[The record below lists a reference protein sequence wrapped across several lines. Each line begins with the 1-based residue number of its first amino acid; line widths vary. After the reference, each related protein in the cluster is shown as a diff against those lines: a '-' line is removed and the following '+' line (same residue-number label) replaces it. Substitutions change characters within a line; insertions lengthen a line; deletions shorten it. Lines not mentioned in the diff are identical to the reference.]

1 MPFRDLAGNRTVL
14 GLLAR
19 AIDAGTL
26 PPSLIFGGPEG
37 VGKRQA
43 ALALA
48 QALNCPTPVRPA
60 PWPDASSAPPL
71 AIDACGT
78 CATCSRIARE
88 IHPDLI
94 VIRPS
99 ETGNI
104 VLKTVREDV
113 LQQIGFKPFEARRR
127 VVIFDAADGLLPD
140 SQDALLKTLEEPPP
154 GSVLVLVTAQ
164 PGQLLPTVRSR
175 CPIVRFAPLATSAVI
190 DWLMAHEG
198 LAEPQARA
206 VASIARGSLA
216 AAREA
221 ASEAE
226 GQEGYRAAAVRVL
239 QQVSDAGDARGRL
252 EATRDIVGKGMGWG
266 ASERD
271 SLANHLHA
279 LAALLRDLAVL
290 ATRADVSAV
299 VNVDLVPALQPV
311 ARFFDRER
319 ILRAFTAVDRALG
332 ALERNASPKTVADW
346 VVLQL

>member
-48 QALNCPTPVRPA
+48 QALNCLTPVRPA
-60 PWPDASSAPPL
+60 PWPDAPSAPPL

-78 CATCSRIARE
+78 CAICSRIARQ
-88 IHPDLI
+88 IHPDVL
-94 VIRPS
+94 VISPE

-104 VLKTVREDV
+104 KIDVVREV
-113 LQQIGFKPFEARRR
+113 LRKVGFKPFEARRR
-127 VVIFDAADGLLPD
+127 VVIFDAADGLLTD

-175 CPIVRFAPLATSAVI
+175 CPTVRFAPLATSAVI
-190 DWLMAHEG
+190 DWLMTHEG

-206 VASIARGSLA
+206 VASVARGSLA

-239 QQVSDAGDARGRL
+239 EQVSDAGDARGRL
-252 EATRDIVGKGMGWG
+252 EATRDIVGKGKGSG

-299 VNVDLVPALQPV
+299 VNVDLVPALQSV

>member
-1 MPFRDLAGNRTVL
+1 MPFRDLAGNRTVFA
-14 GLLAR
+14 LLAR

-48 QALNCPTPVRPA
+48 QALNCPTPMRPA
-60 PWPDASSAPPL
+60 PWPDAASALPL
-71 AIDACGT
+71 AIDACGR
-78 CATCSRIARE
+78 CATCSRIARG
-88 IHPDLI
+88 IHPDVLL
-94 VIRPS
+94 VSPGD
-99 ETGNI
+99 TGNI
-104 VLKTVREDV
+104 KIEDV
-113 LQQIGFKPFEARRR
+113 RGVVTDVGYKPFEAQRR
-127 VVIFDAADGLLPD
+127 VVIFEPADTLVPPA
-140 SQDALLKTLEEPPP
+140 QNALLKTLEEPPP

-190 DWLMAHEG
+190 DWLMTHEG

-206 VASIARGSLA
+206 VASVARGSLA

-239 QQVSDAGDARGRL
+239 QQVSDAGEARGRL
-252 EATRDIVGKGMGWG
+252 EATRDIVGKGKGSG

-299 VNVDLVPALQPV
+299 VNVDLVPALQSV
-311 ARFFDRER
+311 ARFFDPER

>member
-48 QALNCPTPVRPA
+48 QALNCLTPVRPA
-60 PWPDASSAPPL
+60 PWPDAPSAPPL

-78 CATCSRIARE
+78 CAICSRIARQ
-88 IHPDLI
+88 IHPDVL
-94 VIRPS
+94 VISPE

-104 VLKTVREDV
+104 KIDVVREV
-113 LQQIGFKPFEARRR
+113 LRKVGFKPFEARRR
-127 VVIFDAADGLLPD
+127 VVIFDAAEGLLTD

-175 CPIVRFAPLATSAVI
+175 CPTVRFAPLATSAVI
-190 DWLMAHEG
+190 DWLMTHEG

-206 VASIARGSLA
+206 IASVARGSLA

-252 EATRDIVGKGMGWG
+252 EATRDIVGKGKGSG

-299 VNVDLVPALQPV
+299 VNVDLVPALQSV

-319 ILRAFTAVDRALG
+319 ILRAFTADDRALG

>member
-48 QALNCPTPVRPA
+48 QALNCLTPARPA
-60 PWPDASSAPPL
+60 PWPDAPSAPPL

-78 CATCSRIARE
+78 CAICSRIARQ
-88 IHPDLI
+88 IHPDVL
-94 VIRPS
+94 VISPE

-104 VLKTVREDV
+104 KIDVVREV
-113 LQQIGFKPFEARRR
+113 LRKVGFKPFEARRR
-127 VVIFDAADGLLPD
+127 VVIFDAAEGLLTD

-175 CPIVRFAPLATSAVI
+175 CPTVRFAPLATSAVI
-190 DWLMAHEG
+190 DWLMTHEG

-206 VASIARGSLA
+206 IASVARGSLA

-252 EATRDIVGKGMGWG
+252 EATRDIVGKGKGSG

-299 VNVDLVPALQPV
+299 VNVDLVPALQSV
-311 ARFFDRER
+311 AMFFDRER

>member
-48 QALNCPTPVRPA
+48 QALNCLTPVRPA
-60 PWPDASSAPPL
+60 PWPDAPSAPPL

-78 CATCSRIARE
+78 CAICSRIARQ
-88 IHPDLI
+88 IHPDVL
-94 VIRPS
+94 VISPE

-104 VLKTVREDV
+104 KIDVVREV
-113 LQQIGFKPFEARRR
+113 LRKVGFKPFEARRR
-127 VVIFDAADGLLPD
+127 VVIFDAADGLLTD

-175 CPIVRFAPLATSAVI
+175 CPTVRFAPLATSAVI
-190 DWLMAHEG
+190 DWLMTHEG

-206 VASIARGSLA
+206 IASVARGSLA

-252 EATRDIVGKGMGWG
+252 EATRDIVGKGKGSG

-299 VNVDLVPALQPV
+299 VNVDLVPALQSV

>member
-48 QALNCPTPVRPA
+48 QALNCLTPARPA
-60 PWPDASSAPPL
+60 PWPDAPSAPPL

-78 CATCSRIARE
+78 CAICSRIARQ
-88 IHPDLI
+88 IHPDVL
-94 VIRPS
+94 VISPE

-104 VLKTVREDV
+104 KIDVVREV
-113 LQQIGFKPFEARRR
+113 LRKVGFKPFEARRR
-127 VVIFDAADGLLPD
+127 VVIFDAAEGLLTD

-175 CPIVRFAPLATSAVI
+175 CPTVRFAPLATSAVI
-190 DWLMAHEG
+190 DWLMTHEG

-206 VASIARGSLA
+206 VASVARGSLA

-239 QQVSDAGDARGRL
+239 QQVSEAGDARGRL
-252 EATRDIVGKGMGWG
+252 EATRDIVGKGKGSG

-299 VNVDLVPALQPV
+299 VNVDLVPALQSV

>member
-48 QALNCPTPVRPA
+48 QALNCLTPVRPA
-60 PWPDASSAPPL
+60 PWPDAPSAPPL

-78 CATCSRIARE
+78 CAICSRIARQ
-88 IHPDLI
+88 IHPDVL
-94 VIRPS
+94 VISPE

-104 VLKTVREDV
+104 KIDVVREV
-113 LQQIGFKPFEARRR
+113 LRKVGFKPFEARRR
-127 VVIFDAADGLLPD
+127 VVIFDAAEGLLTD

-175 CPIVRFAPLATSAVI
+175 CPTVRFAPLATSAVI
-190 DWLMAHEG
+190 DWLMTHEG

-206 VASIARGSLA
+206 IASVARGSLA

-252 EATRDIVGKGMGWG
+252 EATRDIVGKGKGSG

-299 VNVDLVPALQPV
+299 VNVDLVPALQSV

>member
-48 QALNCPTPVRPA
+48 QALNCLTPVRPA
-60 PWPDASSAPPL
+60 PWPGAPSAPPL

-78 CATCSRIARE
+78 CAICSRIARQ
-88 IHPDLI
+88 IHPDVL
-94 VIRPS
+94 VISPE

-104 VLKTVREDV
+104 KIDVVREV
-113 LQQIGFKPFEARRR
+113 LRKVGFKPFEARRR
-127 VVIFDAADGLLPD
+127 VVIFDAAEGLLTD

-175 CPIVRFAPLATSAVI
+175 CPTVRFAPLATSAVI
-190 DWLMAHEG
+190 DWLMTHEG

-206 VASIARGSLA
+206 IASVARGSLA

-252 EATRDIVGKGMGWG
+252 EATRDIVGKGKGSG

-299 VNVDLVPALQPV
+299 VNVDLVPALQSV

>member
-1 MPFRDLAGNRTVL
+1 
-14 GLLAR
+14 
-19 AIDAGTL
+19 
-26 PPSLIFGGPEG
+26 
-37 VGKRQA
+37 
-43 ALALA
+43 
-48 QALNCPTPVRPA
+48 VRPA

-190 DWLMAHEG
+190 DWLMTHEG
-198 LAEPQARA
+198 LAEAQARA

-252 EATRDIVGKGMGWG
+252 EATRDIVGKGKGSG

>member
-1 MPFRDLAGNRTVL
+1 MPFRDLVGHRTVL
-14 GLLAR
+14 SLLAR

-48 QALNCPTPVRPA
+48 QALNCPTPLRPV
-60 PWPDASSAPPL
+60 PWPDAPSAPPL
-71 AIDACGT
+71 AIDACGS
-78 CATCSRIARE
+78 CATCSRIGRG

-94 VIRPS
+94 VITPG

-104 VLKTVREDV
+104 PIKIVREKV
-113 LQQIGFKPFEARRR
+113 LQEVGFKPFEARRR
-127 VVIFDAADGLLPD
+127 VVIFDGAEGLQVD
-140 SQDALLKTLEEPPP
+140 AQDALLKTLEEPPP

-175 CPIVRFAPLATSAVI
+175 CPTVRFAPLANAAVVE
-190 DWLMAHEG
+190 WLMKHEG
-198 LAEPQARA
+198 LAEGQARA
-206 VASIARGSLA
+206 VASVARGSLA
-216 AAREA
+216 AARAA

-239 QQVSDAGDARGRL
+239 QHVSDAGDARRRL
-252 EATRDIVGKGMGWG
+252 EATRDIVGKGKGSG

-299 VNVDLVPALQPV
+299 VNVDLVPPLQSV
-311 ARFFDRER
+311 ASFFDRER

>member
-48 QALNCPTPVRPA
+48 QALNCLTPVRPA
-60 PWPDASSAPPL
+60 PWPDAHPRRRSPSTPAARAPSARASRGQITLTFWSS
-71 AIDACGT
+71 
-78 CATCSRIARE
+78 
-88 IHPDLI
+88 
-94 VIRPS
+94 RPE

-104 VLKTVREDV
+104 KIDVVREV
-113 LQQIGFKPFEARRR
+113 LRQVGFKPFEARRR

-175 CPIVRFAPLATSAVI
+175 CPTVRFAPLATSAVI
-190 DWLMAHEG
+190 DWLMTHEG

-206 VASIARGSLA
+206 IASVARGSLA

-252 EATRDIVGKGMGWG
+252 EATRDIVGKGKGSG

-290 ATRADVSAV
+290 ATRADARRRGQRRSGAG
-299 VNVDLVPALQPV
+299 APV
-311 ARFFDRER
+311 GRQ
-319 ILRAFTAVDRALG
+319 
-332 ALERNASPKTVADW
+332 
-346 VVLQL
+346 VL

>member
-48 QALNCPTPVRPA
+48 QALNCLTPARPA
-60 PWPDASSAPPL
+60 PWPDAPSAPPL

-78 CATCSRIARE
+78 CAICSRIARQ
-88 IHPDLI
+88 IHPDVL
-94 VIRPS
+94 VISPE

-104 VLKTVREDV
+104 KIDVVREV
-113 LQQIGFKPFEARRR
+113 LRKVGFKPFEARRR
-127 VVIFDAADGLLPD
+127 VVIFDAAEGLLTD

-175 CPIVRFAPLATSAVI
+175 CPTVRFAPLATSAVI
-190 DWLMAHEG
+190 DWLMTHEG

-206 VASIARGSLA
+206 VASVARGSLA

-252 EATRDIVGKGMGWG
+252 EATRDIVGKGKGSG

-299 VNVDLVPALQPV
+299 VNVDLVPALRSV

>member
-48 QALNCPTPVRPA
+48 QALNCLTPVRPA
-60 PWPDASSAPPL
+60 PWPDAPSAPPL

-78 CATCSRIARE
+78 CAICSRIARQ
-88 IHPDLI
+88 IHPDVL
-94 VIRPS
+94 VISPE
-99 ETGNI
+99 ETGI
-104 VLKTVREDV
+104 IKIDVVREV
-113 LQQIGFKPFEARRR
+113 LRKVGFKPFEARRR
-127 VVIFDAADGLLPD
+127 VVIFDAAEGLLTD

-190 DWLMAHEG
+190 DWLMTHEG
-198 LAEPQARA
+198 LAEAQARA

-252 EATRDIVGKGMGWG
+252 EATRDIVGKGKGSG

-299 VNVDLVPALQPV
+299 VNVDLVPALQSV

>member
-14 GLLAR
+14 ALLAR

-78 CATCSRIARE
+78 CAICSRIARQ
-88 IHPDLI
+88 IHPDVL
-94 VIRPS
+94 VISPE

-104 VLKTVREDV
+104 KIDVVREV
-113 LQQIGFKPFEARRR
+113 LRQVGFKPFEARRR

-175 CPIVRFAPLATSAVI
+175 CPTVRFAPLAASAVI
-190 DWLMAHEG
+190 DWLMTHEG

-206 VASIARGSLA
+206 IASVARGSLA

-252 EATRDIVGKGMGWG
+252 EATRDIVGKGKGSG

-290 ATRADVSAV
+290 ATRADLAAV
-299 VNVDLVPALQPV
+299 VNVDLVPALQSV

>member
-48 QALNCPTPVRPA
+48 QALNCLTPARPA
-60 PWPDASSAPPL
+60 PWPDAPSAPPL

-78 CATCSRIARE
+78 CAICSRIARQ
-88 IHPDLI
+88 IHPDVL
-94 VIRPS
+94 VISPE

-104 VLKTVREDV
+104 KIDVVREV
-113 LQQIGFKPFEARRR
+113 LRKVGFKPFEARRR
-127 VVIFDAADGLLPD
+127 VVIFDAAEGLLTD

-175 CPIVRFAPLATSAVI
+175 CPTVRFAPLATSAVI
-190 DWLMAHEG
+190 DWLMTHEG

-206 VASIARGSLA
+206 IASVARGSLA

-252 EATRDIVGKGMGWG
+252 EATRDIVGKGKGSG

-299 VNVDLVPALQPV
+299 VNVDLVPALQSV

>member
-1 MPFRDLAGNRTVL
+1 MPFRDLVGHPAVL

-37 VGKRQA
+37 VGKLQA
-43 ALALA
+43 ALAMA
-48 QALNCPTPVRPA
+48 QALNCLTPVRPA
-60 PWPDASSAPPL
+60 PWPSNRSTPPL
-71 AIDACGT
+71 AMDACGVCT
-78 CATCSRIARE
+78 TCSRISRRM
-88 IHPDLI
+88 HPDLI
-94 VIRPS
+94 VVAPGD
-99 ETGNI
+99 TGTI
-104 VLKTVREDV
+104 KIEPVRDV
-113 LQQIGFKPFEARRR
+113 LRQVGFKPFEARRR
-127 VVIFDAADGLLPD
+127 VVIFDGADGLLPD

-154 GSVLVLVTAQ
+154 GSVLVLVAAQ
-164 PGQLLPTVRSR
+164 PGHLLSTVRSR
-175 CPIVRFAPLATSAVI
+175 CPTVRFAPLETPAVV
-190 DWLMAHEG
+190 DWLMRHEG
-198 LAEPQARA
+198 LAEAQARA

-216 AAREA
+216 AARQA

-226 GQEGYRAAAVRVL
+226 GQEGYRAAAIRVL
-239 QQVSDAGDARGRL
+239 QQLSDAGDARDRL
-252 EATRDIVGKGMGWG
+252 DATRNIVGKGKGSG

-299 VNVDLVPALQPV
+299 VNVDLVPALQSV
-311 ARFFDRER
+311 SRFFDPDR
-319 ILRAFTAVDRALG
+319 ILRAFTALDRALG

>member
-48 QALNCPTPVRPA
+48 QALNCLTPARPA
-60 PWPDASSAPPL
+60 PWPDAPSAPPL

-78 CATCSRIARE
+78 CAICSRIARQ
-88 IHPDLI
+88 IHPDVL
-94 VIRPS
+94 VISPE

-104 VLKTVREDV
+104 KIDVVREV
-113 LQQIGFKPFEARRR
+113 LRKVGFKPFEARRR
-127 VVIFDAADGLLPD
+127 VVIFDAAEGLLTD

-175 CPIVRFAPLATSAVI
+175 CPTVRFAPLATSAVI
-190 DWLMAHEG
+190 DWLMTHEG

-206 VASIARGSLA
+206 IASVARGSLA

-252 EATRDIVGKGMGWG
+252 EATRDIVGKGKGSG

>member
-48 QALNCPTPVRPA
+48 QALNCLTPARPA
-60 PWPDASSAPPL
+60 PWPDAPSAPPL

-78 CATCSRIARE
+78 CAICSRIARQ
-88 IHPDLI
+88 IHPDVL
-94 VIRPS
+94 VISPE

-104 VLKTVREDV
+104 KIDVVREV
-113 LQQIGFKPFEARRR
+113 LRKVGFKPFEARRR
-127 VVIFDAADGLLPD
+127 VVIFDAAEGLLTD

-175 CPIVRFAPLATSAVI
+175 CPTVRFAPLATSAVI
-190 DWLMAHEG
+190 DWLMTHEG

-206 VASIARGSLA
+206 VASVARGSLA

-252 EATRDIVGKGMGWG
+252 EATRDIVGKGKGSG

-299 VNVDLVPALQPV
+299 VNVDLVPALQSV

>member
-48 QALNCPTPVRPA
+48 QALNCLTPARPA
-60 PWPDASSAPPL
+60 PWPDAPSAPPL

-78 CATCSRIARE
+78 CAICSRIARQ
-88 IHPDLI
+88 IHPDVL
-94 VIRPS
+94 VISPE

-104 VLKTVREDV
+104 KIDVVREV
-113 LQQIGFKPFEARRR
+113 LRKVGFKPFEARRR
-127 VVIFDAADGLLPD
+127 VVIFDAAEGLLTD

-175 CPIVRFAPLATSAVI
+175 CPTVRFAPLATSAVI
-190 DWLMAHEG
+190 DWLMTHEG

-206 VASIARGSLA
+206 IASVARGSLA
-216 AAREA
+216 AAREG

-252 EATRDIVGKGMGWG
+252 EATRDIVGKGKGSG

-299 VNVDLVPALQPV
+299 VNVDLVPALQSV